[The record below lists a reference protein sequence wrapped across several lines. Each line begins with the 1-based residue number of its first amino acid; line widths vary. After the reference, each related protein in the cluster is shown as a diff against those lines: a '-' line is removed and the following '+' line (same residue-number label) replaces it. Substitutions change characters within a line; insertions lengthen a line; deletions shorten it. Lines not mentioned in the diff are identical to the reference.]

1 MFGIITGVLINIF
14 MEKLNRRDFL
24 KTVTE
29 VLVGASQLG
38 SSTESLEISEFP
50 TKESIANTIE
60 ALLAGNEAT
69 MTQMFEDEKGIIA
82 CTLEFALVD
91 SEVATLEYMRKGR
104 HEVMK
109 GSNSLRTNIYVTF
122 FDSGRP
128 VGGTNV
134 GEYKNGEWKIDRD
147 VLE

>member
-1 MFGIITGVLINIF
+1 

-24 KTVTE
+24 KTVTGS
-29 VLVGASQLG
+29 LVGASQLG
-38 SSTESLEISEFP
+38 SFTESQEMSEFP
-50 TKESIANTIE
+50 TKESIANTIK

-69 MTQMFEDEKGIIA
+69 TTQMFEDEQGIIA
-82 CTLEFALVD
+82 CTLEFAFAD
-91 SEVATLEYMRKGR
+91 GEVATLEYMRKGR

-122 FDSGRP
+122 FDDGRP
-128 VGGTNV
+128 AGGTNV
-134 GEYKNGEWKIDRD
+134 GEYKNGEWQIDRD